1 MAGEH
6 VAVKSNGKGKQADDQ
21 GEELE
26 EPDDRNH
33 RLRKARRS
41 DGLDVAPA
49 ALGLDAVEVEVQER
63 EQCKC
68 ERDGQGAG
76 RRLRARDKADHVGD
90 EDEEKHGRDERDVL
104 LVAMADSA
112 LTHVAANCVVT
123 PLHKARELAL
133 GDDLDLVHAHEH
145 AHEHDRAD
153 DDHPKGVLGD
163 SDAIAEIEDER
174 RVERL
179 AELLNR
185 SGDIVQGIAR

>member
-6 VAVKSNGKGKQADDQ
+6 VAVKSNGKGQQADDQ

-26 EPDDRNH
+26 EPDNRNH

-41 DGLDVAPA
+41 DGLDIAPA

-90 EDEEKHGRDERDVL
+90 EDEEEHGRDERDVL

-112 LTHVAANCVVT
+112 LAHVAANCVVA

-133 GDDLDLVHAHEH
+133 GDNLDLAHAHEH
-145 AHEHDRAD
+145 AHDHDRAD

-185 SGDIVQGIAR
+185 SRDIVQGIAR